1 MNGVHDMG
9 GLQSFG
15 PVKPEPN
22 EPLFHAPWEKRALG
36 LTLTMGATGQW
47 SIDQSRAARESLPPA
62 TYLGSSY
69 YRIWI
74 TALENLM
81 VERKLITRE
90 ELADGRSRM
99 SPVKL
104 ARVLDANDVPA
115 ALAKGSPTEREA
127 SAQPRFREGE
137 AVRAKNWNP
146 LTHTR
151 LPRYCRGK
159 RGTIVKVH
167 GHHLF
172 ADASAQG
179 RQDAQWLYGVRFDGA
194 ELWGEFTTASAVYVD
209 CWEPYLEP
217 A

>member
-15 PVKPEPN
+15 PVDPEPD

-36 LTLTMGATGQW
+36 LTLAMGATRRW
-47 SIDQSRAARESLPPA
+47 SIDQSRAARESIPPA
-62 TYLGSSY
+62 AYLASSY
-69 YRIWI
+69 YKIWV

-81 VERKLITRE
+81 VERALISRE

-104 ARVLDANDVPA
+104 ARTLKPEDVPT
-115 ALAKGSPTEREA
+115 ALATGSPTLREA
-127 SAQPRFREGE
+127 HAPARFFDGQR
-137 AVRAKNWNP
+137 VRAKDWNP
-146 LTHTR
+146 FTHTR

-159 RGTIVKVH
+159 HGTIVTVRGFH
-167 GHHLF
+167 VF

-179 RQDAQWLYGVRFDGA
+179 REEAQWLYGVRFEGE
-194 ELWGEFTTASAVYVD
+194 ELWGSFTTASAVYVD
-209 CWEPYLEP
+209 CWESYLEP

>member
-15 PVKPEPN
+15 PVAPEPN

-36 LTLTMGATGQW
+36 ITLAMGATRQW
-47 SIDQSRAARESLPPA
+47 TIDQSRAARESLPPA
-62 TYLGSSY
+62 TYLSSSY
-69 YRIWI
+69 YKIWVA
-74 TALENLM
+74 ALENLM
-81 VERKLITRE
+81 VERDLVTRE
-90 ELADGRSRM
+90 ELADGRARM

-104 ARVLDANDVPA
+104 ARTLKPEDVPA
-115 ALAKGSPTEREA
+115 ALASGSPTIRERRA
-127 SAQPRFREGE
+127 TARFGRGA

-146 LTHTR
+146 FTHTR

-159 RGTIVKVH
+159 LGTIVSVH
-167 GHHLF
+167 GFHVF

-179 RQDAQWLYGVRFDGA
+179 RDEPQWLYGVRFEGK
-194 ELWGEFTTASAVYVD
+194 ELWREFTTASAVYVD